1 MLVDWLI
8 RRAKRT
14 PYFHLDGYME
24 RDWLVP
30 YKRFELNA
38 KVIKQFRYETTDVP
52 TNTGP
57 LSWRKRPISR
67 AIQETGI
74 AIRVHKILRSDLGRH
89 PHSHPWPYLS
99 IILRGW
105 YFEERFNNDGTIR
118 SGRWHGPGS
127 IIFRP
132 AGSWH
137 ILTLEDGWGF
147 GDPIPVTTLFIT
159 GKKSQSWGYNVDGKQ
174 VNHLDY
180 DGRM

>member
-14 PYFHLDGYME
+14 PYFHLEGYMN
-24 RDWLVP
+24 RYWLVP
-30 YKRFELNA
+30 YKRKETH
-38 KVIKQFRYETTDVP
+38 KPIRQFDQGYDLVEGN

-57 LSWRKRPISR
+57 VSFWRRPI
-67 AIQETGI
+67 AWMLQQCGI
-74 AIRVHKILRSDLGRH
+74 AARVHEILRSDLGRH
-89 PHSHPWPYLS
+89 PHNHPWPYLT

-105 YFEERFNNDGTIR
+105 YWEDRFDDQGAWR
-118 SGRWHGPGS
+118 GSRLHGPGS
-127 IIFRP
+127 ILYRP

-137 ILTLEDGWGF
+137 KLDLLDGG
-147 GDPIPVTTLFIT
+147 PVTTLFIT
-159 GKKSQSWGYNVDGKQ
+159 GRKSQSWGYNVGGRQ